1 MLWLAAGPRSVGSL
15 VLDVNTL
22 VYAAAALICGF
33 QAVAFAL
40 FAKVF
45 AINARLLPP
54 DRRIERM
61 TRLLSMEVGIVMG
74 GLLLVA
80 GLAASAYAVGFWGRA
95 AFGPLDP
102 AVSLRIVVPAVTA
115 LVLGLQTVFSSFFL
129 SVLGLKTK

>member
-1 MLWLAAGPRSVGSL
+1 MGSL

-54 DRRIERM
+54 DPRIERLL
-61 TRLLSMEVGIVMG
+61 RLFSMEVGIVVG
-74 GLLLVA
+74 GLLLI
-80 GLAASAYAVGFWGRA
+80 GG
-95 AFGPLDP
+95 
-102 AVSLRIVVPAVTA
+102 
-115 LVLGLQTVFSSFFL
+115 
-129 SVLGLKTK
+129 